1 MWDCQSPPLSP
12 APAGPLSGRYR
23 LDRPL
28 GSGGVADVYA
38 GVDLRLGR
46 PVAVKVFRPGT
57 EPEMEERF
65 AQEALLLARLR
76 HPGLVTVYD
85 TGRHEG
91 RAYLVMQLVAGQTL
105 RDRATAPLPLPE
117 VTGLGAALAD
127 ALAHVHDAGIVHRD
141 VKPANILLDT
151 GSRPYLTDFGISQF
165 VGTTA
170 HTATGA
176 LVGTA
181 AYMAPEQVTGEGAG
195 PPADVYALG
204 LVLLECL
211 KGDLEYHGAPLEAAI
226 ARLHRP
232 PVLPGFLPDDV
243 AALLRAMT
251 ALDPAARPTS
261 HDCRTALAALSGDGT
276 AVPGLHAPHG
286 HPAGGFV
293 YDAAAPA
300 APAAPAAAEA
310 VAAGPGPAAGRSDGD
325 TLPGIPRQP
334 ARGRRLLAATGTAV
348 LAAVLGTALT
358 APGDAAGSGDQA
370 ASAPAGSRPEQPAHR
385 APATERAGTPETP
398 ERGDGV
404 PARQADHRP
413 ESSGPAASTAA
424 SGPTPRRLSPGPHT
438 RSGTPGPAA
447 ASARS
452 AAEAPRGAHG
462 FRTSGTTGRTGTT
475 AEAPGKGANGKAW
488 GKRTKILDGG
498 GAHRR

>member
-1 MWDCQSPPLSP
+1 M
-12 APAGPLSGRYR
+12 
-23 LDRPL
+23 
-28 GSGGVADVYA
+28 YA

-65 AQEALLLARLR
+65 TQEALLLARLR

-85 TGRHEG
+85 MGRHDG
-91 RAYLVMQLVAGQTL
+91 SAYLVMQLVPGRTL
-105 RDRATAPLPLPE
+105 RDRAAAPLPLRE
-117 VTGLGAALAD
+117 VTRLGAALAD

-151 GSRPYLTDFGISQF
+151 GGDPYLTDFGISQL

-170 HTATGA
+170 HTSTGT

-211 KGDLEYHGAPLEAAI
+211 KGGLEYHGAPLEAAI

-232 PVLPGFLPDDV
+232 PVLPGSLPEDV

-251 ALDPAARPTS
+251 ALDPGARPAS
-261 HDCRTALAALSGDGT
+261 HDCRTALAALCGDGT
-276 AVPGLHAPHG
+276 AAPSAHG
-286 HPAGGFV
+286 PAVRQAGGFP
-293 YDAAAPA
+293 AGAAPA
-300 APAAPAAAEA
+300 APAAG
-310 VAAGPGPAAGRSDGD
+310 AAGPAPAGGRCGGD
-325 TLPGIPRQP
+325 TLPGVPRQP
-334 ARGRRLLAATGTAV
+334 ARSRRLLAATGTAV
-348 LAAVLGTALT
+348 LAALLGTAL
-358 APGDAAGSGDQA
+358 A
-370 ASAPAGSRPEQPAHR
+370 APAGAPGSGEQSASPPAGTGPEQPAPE
-385 APATERAGTPETP
+385 APAADDGGSPEKPEQEEAERKETSS
-398 ERGDGV
+398 
-404 PARQADHRP
+404 ARQADQRSG
-413 ESSGPAASTAA
+413 SSTGSSPA
-424 SGPTPRRLSPGPHT
+424 SGAAPRRLDRDPPGRPG
-438 RSGTPGPAA
+438 RPGPAA

-452 AAEAPRGAHG
+452 ALEGSQGLRTAGA
-462 FRTSGTTGRTGTT
+462 T
-475 AEAPGKGANGKAW
+475 AASSGKGGYGKARS
-488 GKRTKILDGG
+488 KQVRILGGG

>member
-1 MWDCQSPPLSP
+1 MWDCQSPPPSLTS
-12 APAGPLSGRYR
+12 AGPVAGRYR
-23 LDRPL
+23 LDGLL

-46 PVAVKVFRPGT
+46 PVAVKIFRPGT

-91 RAYLVMQLVAGQTL
+91 RAHLVMQLVEGPTL

-117 VTGLGAALAD
+117 VTGLGAALSD

-151 GSRPYLTDFGISQF
+151 GGAPYLTDFGISQL
-165 VGTTA
+165 VGSTA
-170 HTATGA
+170 HTAAGA

-211 KGDLEYHGAPLEAAI
+211 KGRLEYHGAPLEAAI
-226 ARLHRP
+226 ARLHRA
-232 PVLPGFLPDDV
+232 PVLPGFLPGDV

-261 HDCRTALAALSGDGT
+261 HDCRTALAALGGDGA
-276 AVPGLHAPHG
+276 AVPFPQGPHG
-286 HPAGGFV
+286 HPAGGFSDGAV
-293 YDAAAPA
+293 PGV
-300 APAAPAAAEA
+300 PGVPAAAER
-310 VAAGPGPAAGRSDGD
+310 GPGPSAGRPPGGD
-325 TLPGIPRQP
+325 TLPGVPPQP

-358 APGDAAGSGDQA
+358 APGDASGSGERA
-370 ASAPAGSRPEQPAHR
+370 VSPPGGPRAEQPAPG
-385 APATERAGTPETP
+385 APGAVAEGGETRERPG
-398 ERGDGV
+398 RDDGA

-413 ESSGPAASTAA
+413 APSRTAASAAAGPAPRRLPRDPRARPAGPRPAAASTA
-424 SGPTPRRLSPGPHT
+424 GRP
-438 RSGTPGPAA
+438 
-447 ASARS
+447 
-452 AAEAPRGAHG
+452 EAPRRARGVPAAGGA
-462 FRTSGTTGRTGTT
+462 GTT
-475 AEAPGKGANGKAW
+475 AAAPERGAKAR
-488 GKRTKILDGG
+488 GGGGLVKVLGGG